1 MSDRDRES
9 FERASSGRQG
19 NLLGEFYDF
28 LRQNKKFWL
37 IPIIVVLLGMGLL
50 IMLGGTAV
58 APFIYTLF

>member
-9 FERASSGRQG
+9 FERAGSGRQA
-19 NLLGEFYDF
+19 NVFGEFYDF
-28 LRQNKKFWL
+28 FKHNKKFWL
-37 IPIIVVLLGMGLL
+37 FPIIVMLLGMGLL